1 MLSIRSISKVL
12 FESIAATLVF
22 AVVALLGHMVLEPLV
37 SKAQSASSQF
47 TTKQTIGAEISFLTA
62 ASNVVLSPAIGGIT
76 GGAATGSTQVVVYT
90 NNSTGYTMTIQ
101 ASGTV
106 AAMKADNSSSTI
118 SNYSPA
124 GNVPDFNWVN
134 NSTGQ
139 AAEFGFTVSASTT
152 LDLAQKFLDNG
163 SACNIAAGSDTSG
176 ANTCWTYASS
186 TATST
191 IATTAA
197 TLTSGSTST
206 IFLHTNVPAN
216 PSPSLT
222 NGTYTATTTL
232 TATTNP

>member
-1 MLSIRSISKVL
+1 MLSIRSISKIL
-12 FESIAATLVF
+12 IESIAATLVF
-22 AVVALLGHMVLEPLV
+22 AVVALMGHMILEPLV

-47 TTKQTIGAEISFLTA
+47 TTKQTIGAEISFLTN

-106 AAMKADNSSSTI
+106 AAMKADSSSSTI
-118 SNYSPA
+118 SNYTPA
-124 GNVPDFNWVN
+124 GNFPDFNWVN

-152 LDLAQKFLDNG
+152 GDLAQKFLDNG
-163 SACNIAAGSDTSG
+163 STCNTGSSDTSG

-191 IATTAA
+191 IATTGA